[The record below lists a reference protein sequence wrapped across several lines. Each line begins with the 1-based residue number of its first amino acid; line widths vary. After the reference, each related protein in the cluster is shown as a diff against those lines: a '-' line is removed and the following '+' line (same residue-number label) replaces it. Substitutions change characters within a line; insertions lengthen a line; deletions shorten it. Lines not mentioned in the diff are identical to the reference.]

1 MQIILRNIMEDYVIV
16 ILDRIMDNL
25 DCCKCEKCRL
35 DIASYALN
43 RLPNK
48 YVATTQGELM
58 TKLCEFDVGFETQVM
73 AAITMAAGV
82 IKKNPR
88 HDVMEEEIK

>member
-1 MQIILRNIMEDYVIV
+1 MQIILRNLMEDYVMATLDHIV
-16 ILDRIMDNL
+16 DNL

-43 RLPNK
+43 RLPSK

-58 TKLCEFDVGFETQVM
+58 TKLCEFDNNFEARVI
-73 AAITMAAGV
+73 ASLTMAADI
-82 IKKNPR
+82 IKKNPN
-88 HDVMEEEIK
+88 HTITE

>member
-1 MQIILRNIMEDYVIV
+1 MQVILRNIMEDYVIV
-16 ILDRIMDNL
+16 TLDRMLENL
-25 DCCKCEKCRL
+25 DCCKCEYCRL

-43 RLPNK
+43 RLPSK

-58 TKLCEFDVGFETQVM
+58 TKLCEFDNQFETQVM
-73 AAITMAAGV
+73 AAISLGANV

-88 HDVMEEEIK
+88 HDIVE

>member
-16 ILDRIMDNL
+16 TLDRMLEDL

-43 RLPNK
+43 RLPSK
-48 YVATTQGELM
+48 YVATTQGVLM
-58 TKLCEFDVGFETQVM
+58 TKLCEFDNAFSPQVM
-73 AAITMAAGV
+73 TAIANAARV
-82 IKKNPR
+82 VKENPK
-88 HDVMEEEIK
+88 HDNFE